1 MKLSTIQGRL
11 TAEDKGRCA
20 PASCSAIPCDEETWL
35 LIRDLRNALAAAS
48 RVIVSCFATDVF
60 IAETKKCGIPDGIG
74 TRSQKWLDARSPNEK
89 ADR

>member
-35 LIRDLRNALAAAS
+35 LIRDLRNA
-48 RVIVSCFATDVF
+48 TDVF